1 VALENCST
9 ALYHRDQKSQDV
21 CGVGKGAGVSLMG
34 LASCVSP
41 LGLSENN
48 ALYYELMDTLLRADE
63 AGIVF
68 EDDLRVVRIHQ
79 LIDTLAAQL
88 RTDIA

>member
-1 VALENCST
+1 MTSESPVTRTDMPALIQRAE
-9 ALYHRDQKSQDV
+9 A
-21 CGVGKGAGVSLMG
+21 AIPSLMG

>member
-1 VALENCST
+1 MTRASPVTRTDMLAVIQRVEVAV
-9 ALYHRDQKSQDV
+9 A
-21 CGVGKGAGVSLMG
+21 SLLG

-41 LGLSENN
+41 LGLSESD

-68 EDDLRVVRIHQ
+68 EDDLLVVRVHQ
-79 LIDTLAAQL
+79 LVETLSAQL
-88 RTDIA
+88 RTNFA